1 MPKGKGGGKNRR
13 RGKKSSNEEFKRQL
27 ITKEEGQEDARVEK
41 MLGNGRLNAY
51 CYDGKTRM
59 CNIRGKM
66 RKKIWIKLGDIILIA
81 LREFQD
87 AKADVIHKYAPEEA
101 RKLKAMGEL
110 PDNAQV
116 VENKDGQI
124 EDDDFNFDFKDI

>member
-27 ITKEEGQEDARVEK
+27 ITKEEGQEYARVEK

-116 VENKDGQI
+116 VENKEGQI

>member
-27 ITKEEGQEDARVEK
+27 ITKEEGQEYARVEK